1 MFLAKI
7 PRGVKAFRFDNEYK
21 LKLNNVI
28 IIDCLTCLLA
38 GVGELCVV
46 GMTVEGLVVGDVLA
60 NHLGRIRQ
68 RIQTLDRSILTPGQ
82 LGIDALQTLVRT
94 EVSGLGIGQPSSE
107 LNFVFTI

>member
-7 PRGVKAFRFDNEYK
+7 PRGVKAFRFVNEYK

-28 IIDCLTCLLA
+28 VIDCLTCLLT

-46 GMTVEGLVVGDVLA
+46 GVTVEGLVVGDVLA

-94 EVSGLGIGQPSSE
+94 EVSGLGIG
-107 LNFVFTI
+107 